1 MKLDQIVCGDSV
13 KWMRKRLIKSN
24 LEKTEPNFADL
35 IFADPPFN
43 IGYEYDTYQDNLP
56 KETYLAWCREWID
69 LCAKMLNANGSMFLA
84 IGDEFA
90 AEMKIMLDGAGLHM
104 RNWIIWHYTF
114 GVACK
119 NKFSR
124 SHAHIFYYT
133 KDKEKFTFNS
143 DAVRIRSARQEVY
156 RDKRA
161 ERGGK
166 NPDDLWVL
174 RPQSNNRFFQSSEDT
189 WFFSRICGTFKE
201 RGEHPCQMPLA
212 LMERIVLSA
221 SNKGDVVFDPFAG
234 SGATCVAAKRHNR
247 HYIGIEMSKTYQQA
261 IIRRLTGERKTLT

>member
-1 MKLDQIVCGDSV
+1 MKLDQVLLGDSV
-13 KWMRKRLIKSN
+13 RFLRSWVVKKQK
-24 LEKTEPNFADL
+24 PFADL

-43 IGYEYDTYQDNLP
+43 IGYEYDTYRDDLP

-69 LCAKMLNANGSMFLA
+69 LCAQMLKETGSMFLA
-84 IGDEFA
+84 IGDEYA
-90 AEMKIMLDGAGLHM
+90 AEMKILLDGAGLHL

-124 SHAHIFYYT
+124 SHAHILYYSKS
-133 KDKEKFTFNS
+133 KDKFTFNS
-143 DAVRIRSARQEVY
+143 DAVKVRSARQEVY

-174 RPQSNNRFFQSSEDT
+174 RPQADNRFFQSNEDT
-189 WFFSRICGTFKE
+189 WFFSRVCGTFKE

-212 LMERIVLSA
+212 IMERIILAA
-221 SNKGDVVFDPFAG
+221 SNKEDVVFDPFAG
-234 SGATCVAAKRHNR
+234 SGSTLVAAKKHKRR
-247 HYIGIEMSKTYQQA
+247 FLGIEMSKDYHAA
-261 IIRRLTGERKTLT
+261 ITKRLNSQRKTLI